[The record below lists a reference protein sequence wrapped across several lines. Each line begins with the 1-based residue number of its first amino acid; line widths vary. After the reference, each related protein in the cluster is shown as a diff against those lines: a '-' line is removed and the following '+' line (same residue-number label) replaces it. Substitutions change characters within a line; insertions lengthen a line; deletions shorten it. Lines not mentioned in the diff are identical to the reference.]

1 MGVLENTTCV
11 LCNKAALETVQQLK
25 TEDISALYKNRLNV
39 EISEEFKDHTT
50 IDYVKCTSC
59 NLHFFTPICNG
70 SANFYVL
77 LQEKQGFYYNAN
89 RYEFFFAKKNIKT
102 TDKVLEIGAGS
113 GYFASLLNAENY
125 VGLEYNDKAIE
136 DAATRNITLINQSI
150 QDFAKTNQEQFDI
163 VCNFQVLEHVPNPNE
178 FINASLAT
186 LKKGGLLIIGVPSAN
201 SILTN
206 NKNHVLNFPPHHITR
221 WYNDTCHNFANIF
234 DVEIVEIHNE
244 PVTEKLYKNLVTNK
258 ITDRILNLFNP
269 KKHILVNDKRALKID
284 GFVRKVVT
292 KLGLSKNIAKK
303 DQVFGESVILVL
315 RKK

>member
-1 MGVLENTTCV
+1 MGLLEDTACI
-11 LCNKAALETVQQLK
+11 LCTKKTLETVQQLK
-25 TEDISALYKNRLNV
+25 TKDISTLYKNRLDV
-39 EISEEFKDHTT
+39 EISEEFKDHAT
-50 IDYVKCTSC
+50 IEFVKCTSC
-59 NLHFFTPICNG
+59 NLHFFTPVCNG

-89 RYEFFFAKKNIKT
+89 RYEFFFAKKHIKA

-113 GYFASLLNAENY
+113 GYFASLLNVDNY

-136 DAATRNITLINQSI
+136 DAAKLNVTLINQSI
-150 QDFAKTNQEQFDI
+150 QDFSKTHKAAFDI

-178 FINASLAT
+178 FINASLAS

-244 PVTEKLYKNLVTNK
+244 PVLEKLHKNLLTNKFTEK
-258 ITDRILNLFNP
+258 ILNIFSP
-269 KKHILVNDKRALKID
+269 KKHILVSDKRAVKVESY
-284 GFVRKVVT
+284 VRKIIT
-292 KLGLSKNIAKK
+292 KLGLTKRVKK
-303 DQVFGESVILVL
+303 GNYIYGESVILVL

>member
-1 MGVLENTTCV
+1 MGILENTACI
-11 LCNKAALETVQQLK
+11 LCTKTTLETVQQLK
-25 TEDISALYKNRLNV
+25 TEDISTLYKNRLHV
-39 EISEEFKDHTT
+39 EISEEFKDNET
-50 IDYVKCTSC
+50 INYVKCTSC

-70 SANFYVL
+70 SANFYEL

-89 RYEFFFAKKNIKT
+89 RYEFFFAKKHIKA

-136 DAATRNITLINQSI
+136 DAATRNVTLINQSI
-150 QDFAKTNQEQFDI
+150 QDFSKTHKTAFDI
-163 VCNFQVLEHVPNPNE
+163 ACNFQVLEHVPNPNE

-234 DVEIVEIHNE
+234 DVEIVAIHNE
-244 PVTEKLYKNLVTNK
+244 PVTEKLYKNLVSNK
-258 ITDRILNLFNP
+258 ITDRVLNLFNP
-269 KKHILVNDKRALKID
+269 KEHILVNDKRALKID
-284 GFVRKVVT
+284 GFVRKIVS

-303 DQVFGESVILVL
+303 DQIFGESVILVL